1 LLRCRSAA
9 GGSGAGGKAAARFWP
24 DREYIFRMSQRIAI
38 ECLSCGHC
46 GSLAERELPRFGL
59 AEDASLVL
67 LTKRLVC
74 QECGSRS
81 VRAFRYDPDAPPI
94 APE

>member
-1 LLRCRSAA
+1 
-9 GGSGAGGKAAARFWP
+9 
-24 DREYIFRMSQRIAI
+24 MRIAV

-46 GSLAERELPRFGL
+46 GSLAERELARFGL

-67 LTKRLVC
+67 VTKRLVC

-81 VRAFRYDPDAPPI
+81 VRAFRYDHDAPPI
-94 APE
+94 APQ